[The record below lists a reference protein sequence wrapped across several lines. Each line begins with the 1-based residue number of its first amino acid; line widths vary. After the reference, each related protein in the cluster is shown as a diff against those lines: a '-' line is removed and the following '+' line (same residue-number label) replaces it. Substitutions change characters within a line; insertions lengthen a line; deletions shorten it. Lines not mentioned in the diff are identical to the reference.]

1 MVPAFVDPFDHEF
14 LLPSLGNSSVAFED
28 DTIRTQTFV
37 VQDFVVSQTGFY
49 HVSQNMAILKQAH
62 KKTKQKNKNNMN
74 KRLSNI
80 ENPKT
85 ITDEENIAVS
95 PNVQRRSSI
104 ASAARRTSEE
114 LYIKVDEKLNAYERE
129 RVPENRLKG
138 WLSFLGLF
146 ASRHTAGTEF
156 AIGPLFVARGSSAID
171 IILGLLIG
179 NILATLSWRYIV
191 APLAVS
197 QRLTTYYAMERVVG
211 RRLLLVFDILSCVL
225 LAGLAGAM

>member
-1 MVPAFVDPFDHEF
+1 
-14 LLPSLGNSSVAFED
+14 
-28 DTIRTQTFV
+28 
-37 VQDFVVSQTGFY
+37 
-49 HVSQNMAILKQAH
+49 
-62 KKTKQKNKNNMN
+62 MN

-85 ITDEENIAVS
+85 IIDEENIAVS

-104 ASAARRTSEE
+104 ASVARRTSEE
-114 LYIKVDEKLNAYERE
+114 IYIKVDEKLNAYERE